1 MKLQN
6 ESVFVGELT
15 TTGRHTGIPRTVE
28 LRLVYLGSRFYASSA
43 GVQNKHWC
51 LNMIKNPT
59 VEIKVGSER
68 FPCRARQVTDKHLRG
83 RVLTLRDSPALLDR
97 VVFEM
102 TPQKPPHPM
111 SITPG

>member
-1 MKLQN
+1 MRLKN

-15 TTGRHTGIPRTVE
+15 TIGRHTGLPRTVE
-28 LRLVYLGSRFYASSA
+28 LRLVYLDSRFYASSA
-43 GVQNKHWC
+43 RVQNKHWC
-51 LNMIKNPT
+51 LNMIKNPA

-68 FPCRARQVTDKHLRG
+68 FSCQARQVTDKNLRG

-102 TPQKPPHPM
+102 TPQNPPQPT
-111 SITPG
+111 IINPG